1 MKIIFKQLKPFTLMV
16 IISLCLL
23 FTQAVC
29 ELYLPNLMSDIVNVG
44 IQKSGIE
51 ETAPKQISE
60 NGMSLV
66 SLFMSDDNGKKFAS
80 AYEKQEGKYVLKA
93 EVVSD
98 AEKMSE
104 TGDIYGGASASFVNF
119 FSSYAKQ
126 MGVSMESAEGE
137 SGFAD
142 VDMNTLYSI
151 LPMLEAM
158 PKDQLVDQNVSD
170 ANTSYIGS
178 QVGTVLTKLFYEE
191 LGVDTAKIQSSYI
204 FKVGLKMVG
213 VALLGMALSIG
224 VAFLS
229 SKIGSGVSR
238 SLRRDVFTKVE
249 GFTNNEFDKFST
261 ASLITRTTNDV
272 QQVQMLVTMGLR
284 LMCFAPIMGI
294 GGIVMALQKST
305 SLSWIIGIAVLI
317 IMGIILILLA
327 VAMPKF
333 TMLQKLIDKLNLVS
347 RENLSGIMV
356 IRAFGNE
363 QYEEG
368 RFEGAN
374 KELAD
379 TNRFVLRAMSMLQPA
394 MMLIMNGVVVA
405 IIWVGAKAI
414 ANSTLQIGD
423 MLAFMQ
429 YAMHIIMSFL
439 MIALMF
445 IMVPRAAVSA
455 KRISEV
461 LDTEYSIKEPTS
473 AKTLN
478 KKKDT
483 GCTVEFSNVSFMYEK
498 ASEEVL
504 SDITFTAKP
513 GETTAVIGSTGS
525 GKSTLVNLI
534 LRFYDVT
541 KGKIKID
548 GKDIRELDT
557 KELRETIGYVPQKG
571 VLFSGSVEDNVKYG
585 KADASS
591 YEVMEAIDTA
601 QASDFVNELEG
612 KTDYEIA
619 QGGDNVSGG
628 QKQRL
633 AIARALVK
641 KAPIYIFDDSFSALD
656 FKTDANLRRALEKK
670 TGNSTL
676 IIVAQRVGT
685 IMNAEQIIVLDNGK
699 IVGKGTH
706 KELLQ
711 SCATYREIAESQLS
725 KEELQ

>member
-178 QVGTVLTKLFYEE
+178 HVGTVLTKLFYEE

-473 AKTLN
+473 SKTLN

>member
-1 MKIIFKQLKPFTLMV
+1 
-16 IISLCLL
+16 
-23 FTQAVC
+23 
-29 ELYLPNLMSDIVNVG
+29 
-44 IQKSGIE
+44 
-51 ETAPKQISE
+51 
-60 NGMSLV
+60 
-66 SLFMSDDNGKKFAS
+66 
-80 AYEKQEGKYVLKA
+80 
-93 EVVSD
+93 
-98 AEKMSE
+98 
-104 TGDIYGGASASFVNF
+104 
-119 FSSYAKQ
+119 
-126 MGVSMESAEGE
+126 
-137 SGFAD
+137 
-142 VDMNTLYSI
+142 
-151 LPMLEAM
+151 
-158 PKDQLVDQNVSD
+158 
-170 ANTSYIGS
+170 
-178 QVGTVLTKLFYEE
+178 
-191 LGVDTAKIQSSYI
+191 
-204 FKVGLKMVG
+204 
-213 VALLGMALSIG
+213 
-224 VAFLS
+224 
-229 SKIGSGVSR
+229 
-238 SLRRDVFTKVE
+238 
-249 GFTNNEFDKFST
+249 
-261 ASLITRTTNDV
+261 
-272 QQVQMLVTMGLR
+272 MLVTMGLR

-591 YEVMEAIDTA
+591 YELWRQFEP
-601 QASDFVNELEG
+601 
-612 KTDYEIA
+612 
-619 QGGDNVSGG
+619 
-628 QKQRL
+628 R
-633 AIARALVK
+633 
-641 KAPIYIFDDSFSALD
+641 
-656 FKTDANLRRALEKK
+656 RRA
-670 TGNSTL
+670 TS
-676 IIVAQRVGT
+676 
-685 IMNAEQIIVLDNGK
+685 
-699 IVGKGTH
+699 
-706 KELLQ
+706 
-711 SCATYREIAESQLS
+711 
-725 KEELQ
+725 

>member
-1 MKIIFKQLKPFTLMV
+1 MV

-473 AKTLN
+473 SKTLN

>member
-473 AKTLN
+473 SKTLN